1 MVDCHLCKVKEYFMK
16 KLIFPILFVLSLSLR
31 AQADDTS
38 LTYTD
43 HFYLALEHY
52 HKKRFQL
59 AENEF
64 KNILIDKRNFEDP
77 ASHFMLAKT
86 QYNLGKMK
94 VSERTCN
101 SYLNKYP
108 RSMYEPNVKSLLGD
122 ILISK
127 KKIFICIRTFII
139 GEAI

>member
-1 MVDCHLCKVKEYFMK
+1 MK
-16 KLIFPILFVLSLSLR
+16 KLISPILLVLSLSFR
-31 AQADDTS
+31 IHANDT

-43 HFYLALEHY
+43 HFYLALDHY
-52 HKKRFQL
+52 NKKRFQL

-77 ASHFMLAKT
+77 VSHFMLAKT
-86 QYNLGKMK
+86 QYNLKKMK

-108 RSMYEPNVKSLLGD
+108 RSLYEPYVKSLLGD

-127 KKIFICIRTFII
+127 EKYS
-139 GEAI
+139 